1 MQHFAEPLLLKRFC
15 IQDLIPA
22 AGSGGE
28 RNEQIWFAKLKQFTD
43 RVGTG
48 TGYDD
53 VRKCE
58 QIGKLLFDIF
68 ILHIAWSIAQ
78 GSIQIAFAAEMHDLK
93 GL

>member
-1 MQHFAEPLLLKRFC
+1 MQHFAEPLLLKRFR

-28 RNEQIWFAKLKQFTD
+28 RNEQIWLAKRKQFTE
-43 RVGTG
+43 RGGTG

-68 ILHIAWSIAQ
+68 IYVYKRQCWSCA
-78 GSIQIAFAAEMHDLK
+78 
-93 GL
+93 